1 MSALQSLWARLTA
14 TPAWRA
20 WQRYGQARGAV
31 LAGGIAYLGFF
42 SMIPALILGF
52 TVFGFVLRGQ
62 PDLFDRVVAS
72 ISQTLPGI
80 VKDAAHPDNGL
91 IDATNPPTP
100 NALTIT
106 GAISVV
112 TLLLGG
118 LGWLDA
124 LREGVR
130 AVFGQPPLK
139 VNPVKGKLLDLGVL
153 ATLGLAVLASGVL
166 STVVNAAGPWLLGLV
181 GIDQTTVIGTV
192 ALSAAAIVVVFVV
205 DVVIMLVV
213 LRVLS
218 GVALPRADLM
228 QGAVVGALGL
238 GVLKLTS
245 GLLLKS
251 AANKPLLAS
260 FAVIIGLLV
269 LINLISRI
277 MLLAAAWAATTADD
291 RGHLAAGPLEAGSAS
306 VAPLGPRE
314 DTLPSFGQR
323 STDRVAVAAGAVIG
337 VSAAL
342 GVRTAR
348 RGLHAAVA
356 AVRGR

>member
-1 MSALQSLWARLTA
+1 MTRLKALLSRLQA
-14 TPAWRA
+14 THGWRA

-31 LAGGIAYLGFF
+31 LAGGITYLGFF
-42 SMIPALILGF
+42 SLIPALVLGF

-80 VKDAAHPDNGL
+80 VRDEAHPTGI
-91 IDATNPPTP
+91 IDASNPPTP

-106 GAISVV
+106 GAISVA
-112 TLLLGG
+112 TMLLGG

-130 AVFGQPPLK
+130 AVFGQPPLA
-139 VNPVKGKLLDLGVL
+139 VNPVKGKLLDLMVL
-153 ATLGLAVLASGVL
+153 ATLGLTVLASGVL
-166 STVVNAAGPWLLGLV
+166 STVVNAAGPWLLSLV
-181 GIDQTTVIGTV
+181 LGEASMLGPVLLSV
-192 ALSAAAIVVVFVV
+192 AAVTVVFVV
-205 DVVIMLVV
+205 DVGIMLVV
-213 LRVLS
+213 LRMLS
-218 GVALPRADLM
+218 GVVLPRSDLV
-228 QGAVVGALGL
+228 QGAVIGAAGLGAL
-238 GVLKLTS
+238 KLAS

-251 AANKPLLAS
+251 AADRPLLAS
-260 FAVIIGLLV
+260 FAVLIGLLL

-277 MLLAAAWAATTADD
+277 MLLSAAWAATVAHD
-291 RGHLAAGPLEAGSAS
+291 RGHLPARPQ
-306 VAPLGPRE
+306 APEHATAIGPRE

-323 STDRVAVAAGAVIG
+323 SGDRVAVAAGAVLGI
-337 VSAAL
+337 SAAV
-342 GVRTAR
+342 GVQTAR

>member
-1 MSALQSLWARLTA
+1 MSALKALWARLTA
-14 TPAWRA
+14 THAWRS
-20 WQRYGQARGAV
+20 WQRYGQARGAI
-31 LAGGIAYLGFF
+31 LAGGITYLGFF

-52 TVFGFVLRGQ
+52 TVFGFVLRSQ

-80 VKDAAHPDNGL
+80 VKDAAHPTGL
-91 IDATNPPTP
+91 VDATNPPTP
-100 NALTIT
+100 NALTVT

-130 AVFGQPPLK
+130 AVFDQPPLK
-139 VNPVKGKLLDLGVL
+139 VNPVKGKLLDLAVL

-181 GIDQTTVIGTV
+181 RVKESSALSTV
-192 ALSAAAIVVVFVV
+192 ALSAAAVVVVFAV

-213 LRVLS
+213 LRLLS
-218 GVALPRADLM
+218 GVELPRADLL

-238 GVLKLTS
+238 GVLKLAS

-260 FAVIIGLLV
+260 FAIIIGLLL

-277 MLLAAAWAATTADD
+277 ILLAAAWAATTAHE
-291 RGHLAAGPLEAGSAS
+291 RGHLAGADAAGAGPAHD
-306 VAPLGPRE
+306 APLGPRE
-314 DTLPSFGQR
+314 ASIPTFGQR
-323 STDRVAVAAGAVIG
+323 SADRVAVAAGAVIG